1 MWAAPA
7 IRSPVAHGAEVPYTD
22 AFAACRALPDGS
34 KWSAQPL
41 SSVLQLFVDLVRLRA
56 RPQDLPASDGLVLV
70 SALAL
75 AVTTTLA
82 LQPFYPLTTGSARV
96 GLDLL
101 LQLLIVQGTL
111 RAIGHPERF
120 RQTFTAICG
129 TGVIFT
135 LLAWPLYTILVDRDP
150 SHPIAGASVL
160 LVFGIYGWAVAVLG
174 HILRHALEIRMSAAL
189 GCALLYVVVTTAV
202 GEMLL
207 PPPEEIN

>member
-1 MWAAPA
+1 M
-7 IRSPVAHGAEVPYTD
+7 
-22 AFAACRALPDGS
+22 
-34 KWSAQPL
+34 

-56 RPQDLPASDGLVLV
+56 RPQDLPASDGLLLV
-70 SALAL
+70 CALAL

-101 LQLLIVQGTL
+101 LQVVIVQGAL
-111 RAIGHPERF
+111 RTIGHPERF

-150 SHPIAGASVL
+150 SHPLAGASVL
-160 LVFGIYGWAVAVLG
+160 LVLGIYIWAVAVLG
-174 HILRHALEIRMSAAL
+174 HILRHALEVRMSAAL
-189 GCALLYVVVTTAV
+189 AFALLYVVVTTAI
-202 GEMLL
+202 GETLL